1 MVAGTK
7 YENVHSDVQ
16 QENQP
21 GTIKK
26 QKQKNEAD
34 ENSIL
39 EDEGDIVLSG
49 NYAFC
54 KCALAC

>member
-7 YENVHSDVQ
+7 YENVYSDIQ

-21 GTIKK
+21 GTIK
-26 QKQKNEAD
+26 NEVD

-39 EDEGDIVLSG
+39 GDEEDIGLSG

-54 KCALAC
+54 KCVLEC